1 MSLKKFKEKFLQQS
15 QQAQG
20 SEEEKKA
27 VQLVMT
33 PLFEEIGKKLNVD
46 TLYIWTGRHNDNLVK
61 LTLSAQGGNKTAAA
75 IFCFSNKQDAQRH
88 PNFAKEE
95 YQIRS
100 IDIFNL
106 LLHFA
111 TLPELDLLLVYNQK
125 GHLNRYSQIERSGLI
140 KDFQK
145 LCWETGLVPR
155 PVAETGHFGL
165 A

>member
-1 MSLKKFKEKFLQQS
+1 MSLKKFKEEFLQQS
-15 QQAQG
+15 QQAEG
-20 SEEEKKA
+20 TGEEKKV

-46 TLYIWTGRHNDNLVK
+46 KLYIWTGRHNDNLVK
-61 LTLSAQGGNKTAAA
+61 LTLSDKRGSKTATA
-75 IFCFSNKQDAQRH
+75 IFCFGDKQDAQRH
-88 PNFAKEE
+88 PNFSKEE
-95 YQIRS
+95 YQIQP

-125 GHLNRYSQIERSGLI
+125 GHLNKYSQIERSGLI

>member
-1 MSLKKFKEKFLQQS
+1 MSLKKFKEEFLQQS

-125 GHLNRYSQIERSGLI
+125 GHLN
-140 KDFQK
+140 
-145 LCWETGLVPR
+145 
-155 PVAETGHFGL
+155 
-165 A
+165 